1 MFEFVYK
8 HKKVIQL
15 IFLVLIV
22 PPFALFGIDVYFRE
36 GGGGQS
42 VARVG
47 DYNISTEEF
56 SQALRERQN
65 VLHRAM
71 PGRIDPEMLDNP
83 QLRQSILESLIN
95 RRLLLL
101 RAQAVGV
108 TVTDAQLK
116 AAINGQDV
124 FKDGSGQFS
133 YERYVEFLKGE
144 GMTPTTFEGRMRQDL
159 IIRQMGDGLA
169 ETGFLPR
176 AELELLQRIATQQRE
191 ISYATISPESYLG
204 RVKIEPEAVRKH
216 YDANPSEFR
225 IPEQVRAE
233 FVTLSIDALGQG
245 LQVSPDE
252 VSKYY
257 EANRRQFGVE
267 ESRRAAHILIAP
279 EAGGG
284 ADAKQK
290 AKARAE
296 EIHRELQKNP
306 KGFAP
311 AAKKHSQDPGS
322 AAKGGDLGGR
332 ISRGSMKDTPALE
345 RVIFELKPGEVSAPV
360 ETQHGFH
367 IVQVMDVEP
376 ATVKPFEQVRGQ
388 IEQELKKQLAARR
401 FAELAERFNNT
412 VYEQSESLKPAAE
425 LVQSEPKRSGWISRE
440 SAEPPFN
447 HPRLIAALF
456 SDEALRERRN
466 TEAIEI
472 APGTLV
478 SARVAEH
485 KPASVQPF
493 EEARGALE
501 KRLALREAARL
512 ASEEARG
519 MLAALKE
526 GKPAKVDW
534 SEPQL
539 VSREDT
545 KSIPE
550 PVLRQAFRMDSS
562 KLPAYAT
569 VDSPRG
575 AMILLRLSRVQTPDK
590 VPPERA
596 QQVTEQ
602 MQQVLAQEVFSAYV
616 ASLRQKIGVKV
627 FKEQLEKK
635 Q

>member
-8 HKKVIQL
+8 HKKAIQI

-36 GGGGQS
+36 GGGGQA

-47 DYNISTEEF
+47 DYNISTDEF

-65 VLHRAM
+65 VLHRTM
-71 PGRIDPEMLDNP
+71 PGRINPEMLDNP
-83 QLRQSILESLIN
+83 QMRQAILDSLIN

-101 RAQAVGV
+101 RAREAGV

-116 AAINGQDV
+116 AAIDGQQV
-124 FKDGSGQFS
+124 FRDDKGQFS
-133 YERYVEFLKGE
+133 YERYVEFLRGE
-144 GMTPTTFEGRMRQDL
+144 GMTPAVFEGRMRQDL

-176 AELELLQRIATQQRE
+176 AESELLLRIASQQRE
-191 ISYATISPESYLG
+191 ISYATISPDSYLAK
-204 RVKIEPEAVRKH
+204 VKIEPDAVRKY
-216 YDANPSEFR
+216 YDANPGEFR

-233 FVTLSIDALGQG
+233 FVTLSVEALAKRVE
-245 LQVSPDE
+245 VSPDE
-252 VSKYY
+252 VKKYY
-257 EANRRQFGVE
+257 ESNRRQFGVE

-284 ADAKQK
+284 AGAKDK

-296 EIHRELQKNP
+296 AIQRELVKNP
-306 KGFAP
+306 KGFEA

-322 AAKGGDLGGR
+322 ASKGGDLGGR

-345 RVIFELKPGEVSAPV
+345 RVIFELKPGEISAPV

-367 IVQVMDVEP
+367 IVRVLDVEP

-388 IEQELKKQLAARR
+388 IEQELRKQQAGRR
-401 FAELAERFNNT
+401 FAELAEKFNNT

-425 LVQSEPKRSGWISRE
+425 LVQSEPKQSGWISRDG
-440 SAEPPFN
+440 AEPPFN
-447 HPRLIAALF
+447 HPRLLAAIF

-466 TEAIEI
+466 TEAIEV
-472 APGTLV
+472 APGTIV
-478 SARVAEH
+478 AARVAEH
-485 KPASVQPF
+485 KPAAVQPF
-493 EEARGALE
+493 EQARAALE
-501 KRLALREAARL
+501 KQLALREAARL
-512 ASEEARG
+512 AAAEARG
-519 MLAALKE
+519 MLEALKQ
-526 GKPAKVDW
+526 GKPAKVEW
-534 SEPQL
+534 SDPQL
-539 VSREDT
+539 VSRDDG
-545 KSIPE
+545 KSLPE
-550 PVLRQAFRMDSS
+550 PVLRQAFRTDAS
-562 KLPAYAT
+562 KLPAYAS

-575 AMILLRLSRVQTPDK
+575 ATILLRVSRVETPEK
-590 VPPERA
+590 VPPEKA
-596 QQVTEQ
+596 QQVAEQ
-602 MQQVLAQEVFSAYV
+602 MQQILAQEVFSAYV

>member
-8 HKKVIQL
+8 HKKAIQI
-15 IFLVLIV
+15 IFMVLIV

-36 GGGGQS
+36 AGGGQA

-65 VLHRAM
+65 VLHRTM

-83 QLRQSILESLIN
+83 PLRQAILDSLIN

-101 RAQAVGV
+101 RAQSAGV

-116 AAINGQDV
+116 AAINGQEV
-124 FKDGSGQFS
+124 FKDGNGQFS
-133 YERYVEFLKGE
+133 YERYVEFLRGE
-144 GMTPTTFEGRMRQDL
+144 GMTPAVFEARMRQDI
-159 IIRQMGDGLA
+159 IIRQIGDGLA

-176 AELELLQRIATQQRE
+176 AESELLQRIVNQQRE
-191 ISYATISPESYLG
+191 ISYATLSPEAYLAK
-204 RVKIEPEAVRKH
+204 VKIEPEAVKKY
-216 YDANPSEFR
+216 YDANPAEFR

-233 FVTLSIDALGQG
+233 YLVLSMETLAKGI
-245 LQVSPDE
+245 E
-252 VSKYY
+252 VNPEEVKKYY

-284 ADAKQK
+284 PEAKQK

-296 EIHRELQKNP
+296 ELHRELLKNP
-306 KGFAP
+306 KSFA
-311 AAKKHSQDPGS
+311 AVAKRHSQDPGS
-322 AAKGGDLGGR
+322 AAKGGDLGR
-332 ISRGSMKDTPALE
+332 VSPGSMKDTPALE
-345 RVIFELKPGEVSAPV
+345 RAIFQLKSGEISAPV
-360 ETQHGFH
+360 ETQHGYH
-367 IVQVMDVEP
+367 IVQVTDVEP
-376 ATVKPFEQVRGQ
+376 ATVKSFDQVRAQ
-388 IEQELKKQLAARR
+388 IEQELRKQQAARR
-401 FAELAERFNNT
+401 FAELAEKFNNT

-425 LVQSEPKRSGWISRE
+425 LAQSQTRVSGWVTRE
-440 SAEPPFN
+440 SAEPPLN
-447 HPRLIAALF
+447 HPRLLAALF

-466 TEAIEI
+466 TEAIEV

-478 SARVAEH
+478 AARVAEH
-485 KPASVQPF
+485 KPAAVQPF
-493 EEARGALE
+493 EEARAALE

-512 ASEEARG
+512 AAEEARG
-519 MLAALKE
+519 LLEALKQ
-526 GKPAKVDW
+526 GKPAKVEWGD
-534 SEPQL
+534 PQL
-539 VSREDT
+539 VSRDDT
-545 KSIPE
+545 KNIPE
-550 PVLRQAFRMDSS
+550 PVLRQAFRMDAS
-562 KLPAYAT
+562 KLPAYGS

-575 AMILLRLSRVQTPDK
+575 ATILLRLDGVRTPDK
-590 VPPERA
+590 IPPEKA

-602 MQQVLAQEVFSAYV
+602 MQQILAQEVFSAYL